1 MTFLGWSLRLSDLQL
16 GDEKVTLNHLVLV
29 CVCVCFLN
37 YHFEEWRAY
46 LFGPMGGTKNH

>member
-29 CVCVCFLN
+29 CVCFLN